1 LSINGIE
8 SSKELEKPGH
18 LQPNIFMTLS
28 IQSSALYANLCL
40 LSYISLRDLY
50 GKLKDWAMG
59 SVEFYSHFKQVCNIR
74 LYL

>member
-18 LQPNIFMTLS
+18 LQPKIFMTLS

-40 LSYISLRDLY
+40 LSYIEHDFSPLKKLRMYAPPGAIIDEVIGNY
-50 GKLKDWAMG
+50 CT
-59 SVEFYSHFKQVCNIR
+59 S
-74 LYL
+74 